1 MLGIQEIS
9 GQSEMVWY
17 VWEVFPWSISCAT
30 HILLCLCVGQS
41 VWVGSRR
48 RTRGLGNAGWLRVTL
63 AHSQQVV
70 QRLCDTFVAVLPGS
84 KHKTS
89 YWKLSTSE
97 FVLSPHLSQ
106 AAQAICVKVCQVG
119 GFLRVLRF
127 PPPVKLTFHHHHRL
141 NMTLAVAETLI
152 PNKNLKPLPGF
163 SKANCE
169 SIIFSIINSHSL
181 TSLCLYV
188 HQLEKR
194 RPGTL
199 TLPCMPA
206 CLGSPL
212 AVRCYG
218 RNVNRDPGGHAWLQL
233 SLPGQR
239 SQGRTEQRRTGNTQW
254 EGGAA
259 CWSVCTGWAHREV
272 AAQTPLGSG

>member
-1 MLGIQEIS
+1 M
-9 GQSEMVWY
+9 
-17 VWEVFPWSISCAT
+17 
-30 HILLCLCVGQS
+30 
-41 VWVGSRR
+41 
-48 RTRGLGNAGWLRVTL
+48 TL

-89 YWKLSTSE
+89 YCKFSTSE
-97 FVLSPHLSQ
+97 FDLSPHLSQ
-106 AAQAICVKVCQVG
+106 EAQAVCVKVCQVG

-127 PPPVKLTFHHHHRL
+127 PPPVKLIFHHHHRL
-141 NMTLAVAETLI
+141 NMTLAVAETLS

-163 SKANCE
+163 SKAICE

-181 TSLCLYV
+181 TSPLPVCTPTRE
-188 HQLEKR
+188 EKAWH
-194 RPGTL
+194 TL

-218 RNVNRDPGGHAWLQL
+218 RSVNRDPGGHAWLQL

-259 CWSVCTGWAHREV
+259 C
-272 AAQTPLGSG
+272 